1 MTARPLFLRHRD
13 WAPILNLAFLIL
25 CGIAGV
31 AAVCYGSF
39 QLGRYLAIDEARAAA
54 AKIGIAV
61 RMPSV
66 AQPDTLIGCP
76 VNTHRLR
83 EWERTCRARDR
94 ITKVGP

>member
-1 MTARPLFLRHRD
+1 MSARPLFLRHRD

-25 CGIAGV
+25 CGITGV

-61 RMPSV
+61 RMPIRG
-66 AQPDTLIGCP
+66 AARHAD
-76 VNTHRLR
+76 RLPGQH
-83 EWERTCRARDR
+83 A
-94 ITKVGP
+94 PPA